1 MLSKSSFIK
10 KVGVAGLVKIALVA
24 TIYIVT
30 TVSFGDLSYGPIQAR
45 PSEILNFL
53 AFIDPMYIPGLVLGC
68 AISNFYSFGGIVDV
82 IVGSFAT
89 FLSTYLM
96 YKTKN
101 MFLASL
107 WPVINCIFVAIQL
120 YFFLDIPLLYGMFT
134 VGLGEFFI
142 MTIVG
147 YPIFK
152 VLFKNKSFVRAIK
165 IDKDNTAYQEKLDF
179 VS

>member
-1 MLSKSSFIK
+1 MAKKSSLIK

-30 TVSFGDLSYGPIQAR
+30 TISFGELSYGPIQAR

-53 AFIDPMYIPGLVLGC
+53 AFVDPMYIPGLVLGC
-68 AISNFYSFGGIVDV
+68 AISNFYSFGIIDV

-107 WPVINCIFVAIQL
+107 WPVINCIFVALEL
-120 YFFLDIPLLYGMFT
+120 YFLFDMPILYNMVT
-134 VGLGEFFI
+134 IGLGELFI
-142 MTIVG
+142 MSVVG

-152 VLFKNKSFVRAIK
+152 MLFKNKAFVRAIK
-165 IDKDNTAYQEKLDF
+165 IDKENTAYQDKLDF
-179 VS
+179 AS

>member
-1 MLSKSSFIK
+1 MSKKSGLIK
-10 KVGVAGLVKIALVA
+10 KVGVAGLIKIALVA
-24 TIYIVT
+24 AIYIVA

-68 AISNFYSFGGIVDV
+68 AISNFYSFGIIDV
-82 IVGSFAT
+82 FVGSFAT

-101 MFLASL
+101 MLLASL
-107 WPVINCIFVAIQL
+107 WPVLNCIFVALEL
-120 YFFLDIPLLYGMFT
+120 YFLFGQPIIYNMATIGA
-134 VGLGEFFI
+134 GEFFI

-147 YPIFK
+147 YPIFR
-152 VLFKNKSFVRAIK
+152 VLFKNKAFVNAIK
-165 IDKDNTAYQEKLDF
+165 IDKDNSTFDEKLK
-179 VS
+179 VVQG

>member
-1 MLSKSSFIK
+1 MSRKSSLIK

-30 TVSFGDLSYGPIQAR
+30 TVSFGELSYGPIQAR

-68 AISNFYSFGGIVDV
+68 AISNLYSFGIIDV
-82 IVGSFAT
+82 FVGSLAT
-89 FLSTYLM
+89 FLSTYMM

-101 MFLASL
+101 MLVASL
-107 WPVINCIFVAIQL
+107 WPVLNCVFVAAEL
-120 YFFLDIPLLYGMFT
+120 YFLFGQPFLFNMATIGA
-134 VGLGEFFI
+134 GEFFI

-147 YPIFK
+147 YPIFR
-152 VLFKNKSFVRAIK
+152 VLFKNKAFVQAIK
-165 IDKDNTAYQEKLDF
+165 IGKDNSILNEKLD
-179 VS
+179 VI